1 MATIARLSVDLI
13 ANSAKFRKDLDK
25 ASVHSQRT
33 FKKMEGHAQRTAKAF
48 AFAGTALA
56 SAFAVD
62 SVRTMGNFQEALS
75 DVQAKTNGTRKEID
89 MLSVS
94 MRNAA
99 KMTKFTAAQTAE
111 AGSFLAMAGLNIKEI
126 NGALQPTLDL
136 AAATKT
142 SVQSTADFMTN
153 IMKGLGMTT
162 EELTRAA
169 DVLSVTTANSN
180 TNLTDLATAMS
191 YAAPSA
197 RAMGMSIEETSALI
211 GVMANAGIK
220 GSVAGTALRASF
232 GYLANQGNLTEAALA
247 GMTGGMTNQQKVLKR
262 LGVHT
267 MDTTGKMRGLT
278 EILQD
283 LKNAGADEMDF
294 VAIFGRRAGSALMQF
309 ANDGLEGARE
319 LRKELEGAE
328 GAARRMAATQMDNL
342 NGDVLLMKSQFQELQ
357 LIFAENGLY
366 EFSRTATQGITDL
379 MKRAEPAFAFL
390 GSKMDYVAAALVPVA
405 TAAFA
410 ALTIAI
416 WKLNVAMF
424 ANPVGLI
431 ILGLTAVGVAV
442 YAAVKNFDYLKHA
455 AGNLWGQIKMF
466 FTNIGDF
473 IAVTVH
479 NMKINMAMALASILI
494 RVNEWKLGFFTI
506 LNDLLVGVA
515 EKINLLLAMYNKI
528 PFLDDAEPVSF
539 MIDTTATEAK
549 LANLKNVLTE
559 LEQKKQNFVAG
570 TFTPVEF
577 EDDVNPNDPE
587 NPEGDDNVS
596 LSDEVLNSA
605 KSQWDELKDYQNS
618 YYDATS
624 KMATASWSS
633 LIDEGTKG
641 SKKLLMIKRAFAM
654 KNIIMSSAEAMGKAM
669 ALGFPAAIPAGLKVA
684 AATAIQMQQ
693 VKGQF
698 HDGIDNVPNTGTY
711 LLEQGERVVDN
722 RLNKDLSNYL
732 ANQNNQSINTTNN
745 PTLNFNVNGGDAEGV
760 ETMLRQHR
768 GKFESMIR
776 DIYNENAQNSPF

>member
-366 EFSRTATQGITDL
+366 EFARTATQGITDL

-410 ALTIAI
+410 ALTMAI

-624 KMATASWSS
+624 KMATSSWSS